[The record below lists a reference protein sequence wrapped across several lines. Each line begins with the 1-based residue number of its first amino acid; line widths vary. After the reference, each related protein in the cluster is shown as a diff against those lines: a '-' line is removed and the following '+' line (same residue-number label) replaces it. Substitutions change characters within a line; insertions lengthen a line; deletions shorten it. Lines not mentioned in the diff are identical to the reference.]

1 MIYTLSQICN
11 MQSGGTPRRGSSEFY
26 GGDIPWIK
34 ISDFKDSS
42 GGIITETDE
51 TITKEGL
58 QSINNRLFEKGTLLL
73 AMYGS
78 VGKTA
83 FTGVQA
89 SCNQAILG
97 ITAKDD
103 NQLNLKFLKYWFDLN
118 QGSLVHQGRGVTLN
132 NISLTIVKKQK
143 IDLPDLE
150 TQNKIVA
157 ILDKASALVQKS
169 EKVIDEIEK
178 IEKEYFKT
186 VFGDT
191 YINPKGFPLEKI
203 VQLAKNIVDC
213 PHSTPKYVDEITEY
227 PCIRT
232 SEIRNGRIYWDSM
245 KYLTKKGYEKRIE
258 RYKPIEGD
266 IIFAREGTVGDAA
279 IIPKDLK
286 VSLGQRVMLF
296 SLDTDKVIPIF
307 FWALLRSD
315 GIQHKIKSKIIGA
328 TVSRINISEVKKI
341 ECPIPPIT
349 LQKEFKEKFQSIL
362 NLKQKKA
369 DSLAASKTLEMSILQ
384 RAFSG
389 KLDLNV
395 SVELD
400 ALLEEI
406 DLQKPENDLFSIIT
420 NEEYLLSLVNRLN
433 NQEFE
438 SQDLY
443 DKAKHIAFQLLK
455 DEERLAQEYDEK
467 TQSLK
472 LVVK

>member
-1 MIYTLSQICN
+1 MSTKKFDDIFWFAPKSKIKA
-11 MQSGGTPRRGSSEFY
+11 
-26 GGDIPWIK
+26 GD
-34 ISDFKDSS
+34 
-42 GGIITETDE
+42 GM
-51 TITKEGL
+51 
-58 QSINNRLFEKGTLLL
+58 EKGRFPFYTSSPVLSKYYHTEQHFDEALIFGTGGSASVHFADEPFSTSTDCIVAICRDKSFNTKFVYYYL
-73 AMYGS
+73 YGNLHILERGFKGAGLKHIS
-78 VGKTA
+78 KKYIQNIEIPA
-83 FTGVQA
+83 F
-89 SCNQAILG
+89 
-97 ITAKDD
+97 
-103 NQLNLKFLKYWFDLN
+103 
-118 QGSLVHQGRGVTLN
+118 
-132 NISLTIVKKQK
+132 
-143 IDLPDLE
+143 DLE

-178 IEKEYFKT
+178 LEKEYFKT
-186 VFGDT
+186 VFGDS

-203 VQLAKNIVDC
+203 VQLTKNIVDC

-286 VSLGQRVMLF
+286 LSLGQRVMLF
-296 SLDTDKVIPIF
+296 SPDTDKVLPIF

-341 ECPIPPIT
+341 ECPIPPIS
-349 LQKEFKEKFQSIL
+349 LQKEFNEKFQSIL
-362 NLKQKKA
+362 KLKQKKE
-369 DSLAASKTLEMSILQ
+369 DSLANSKTLEMSILQ

-406 DLQKPENDLFSIIT
+406 DLQNSENDLYSILS
-420 NEEYLLSLVNRLN
+420 NEEYVSSLVDRLN
-433 NQEFE
+433 NQDFE
-438 SQDLY
+438 NQELY
-443 DKAKHIAFQLLK
+443 DKAKHAAFQLLK
-455 DEERLAQEYDEK
+455 ADEILAQQYDEESK
-467 TQSLK
+467 SLK